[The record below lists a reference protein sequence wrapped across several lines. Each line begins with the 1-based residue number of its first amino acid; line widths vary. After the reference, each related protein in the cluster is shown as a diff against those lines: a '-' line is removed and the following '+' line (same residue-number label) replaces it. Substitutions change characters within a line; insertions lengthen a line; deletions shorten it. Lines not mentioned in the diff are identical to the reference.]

1 MVNKNVIFEN
11 DGEIDIRSITT
22 FGVSV
27 KETENPIGYFGT
39 GLKYALSIILR
50 SGAEVSIYSGLTK
63 LRFTLEKQTVRG
75 KEFELIMMNGAEL
88 SFTTELGKNWQMW
101 QAFREIYC
109 NCIDENGKT
118 FAQTR
123 LPKAK
128 EGKTIIVI
136 KGEEFFEQFVKRDSI
151 VLNTSKMTPIID
163 SIYGDVFEEP
173 SLYAFYR
180 GVRIAMLRKESPF
193 TYNIKTTMTLT
204 EDRTLKYS
212 WEHTNNIEKMVIAMP
227 TRKLASKVLNASEGF
242 FEADLTFNGNI
253 QKSAM
258 SEAFFDCLEE
268 DYNLN
273 KDSLNKSAADWYR
286 KFKNNSS
293 IKNYDEAELTAV
305 ELLQLT
311 KCKKICSNMYSNFD
325 SYPIKIVKSLGESTM
340 ALADREL
347 NTIIISKRCF
357 TLGTKY
363 LFSTMLEEYY
373 HLSTGYNDMTREFQ
387 TYLFDT
393 ISTLVE
399 SHVIQEPI

>member
-1 MVNKNVIFEN
+1 MANKNVVFEN
-11 DGEIDIRSITT
+11 DGEIDVRSITT

-50 SGAEVSIYSGLTK
+50 SGAEVSIYSGLTELK
-63 LRFTLEKQTVRG
+63 FSLDKQIIRG
-75 KEFELIMMNGAEL
+75 KEFELIKMNGVEL

-109 NCIDENGKT
+109 NCIDEKGKT
-118 FAQTR
+118 FSQKSM
-123 LPKAK
+123 PKAE
-128 EGKTIIVI
+128 EGKTKIII
-136 KGEEFFEQFVKRDSI
+136 KGDDFYEQFNKRDTI
-151 VLNTSKMTPIID
+151 VLNPENLKEIVNAPD
-163 SIYGDVFEEP
+163 GQIYDQLSMFV
-173 SLYAFYR
+173 FYR
-180 GVRIAMLRKESPF
+180 GVRIIKLSEGSNF
-193 TYNIKTTMTLT
+193 TYNITSSMSLT

-212 WEHTNNIEKMVIAMP
+212 WEYSNAIERMVLKMP
-227 TRKLASKVLNASEGF
+227 TRKLASTVLNAHKDCHEKGLVFSS
-242 FEADLTFNGNI
+242 NI
-253 QKSAM
+253 RAVDM

-268 DYNLN
+268 DYTLN
-273 KDSLNKSAADWYR
+273 KDSLNQSAAEWYR
-286 KFKNNSS
+286 KQKNKSN
-293 IKNYDEAELTAV
+293 IKNYDEVELTPIEAI
-305 ELLQLT
+305 QLA
-311 KCKKICSNMYSNFD
+311 KCKKICSSMYSNFD

-357 TLGTKY
+357 TLGTKF

-373 HLSTGYNDMTREFQ
+373 HLATGYNDMTRELQ